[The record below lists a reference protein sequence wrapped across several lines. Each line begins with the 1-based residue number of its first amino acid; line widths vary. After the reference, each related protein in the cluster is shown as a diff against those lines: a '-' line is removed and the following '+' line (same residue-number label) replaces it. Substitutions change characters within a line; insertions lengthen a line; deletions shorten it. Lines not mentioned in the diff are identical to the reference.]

1 MIESVTDKTLK
12 KVPSDLTLWADI
24 VLSQTDSRLPN
35 GANFVTLKGGY
46 QIGGRAAGHG
56 TSHRNGDRPTG
67 GNVGCLDGHVE
78 WRPFDTMKSRTNS
91 YPRWWY

>member
-1 MIESVTDKTLK
+1 M
-12 KVPSDLTLWADI
+12 PSDLTLWADI